1 METKGCQVH
10 KLVAD
15 VCLIADGKVLLVR
28 YRDTSGYDGQE
39 GWFLPDDYLHH
50 SEHPADAARRILEE
64 QAGLQAP
71 EVDLGPLES
80 FEGHGYWH
88 LIFHYQARLSN
99 PPQATPGRN
108 VLALEWF
115 PLDAL
120 PSADDVAHGGWAL
133 ETLQSILSKS

>member
-15 VCLIADGKVLLVR
+15 VCLIADRKVLFVR
-28 YRDTSGYDGQE
+28 YRDTSGYDGEQ

-50 SEHPADAARRILEE
+50 SEHPEEAARRILKE
-64 QAGLQAP
+64 QAGIVSP
-71 EVDLGPLES
+71 ELHLGPIES

-88 LIFHYQARLSN
+88 LIFHYYARLSHL
-99 PPQATPGRN
+99 PQAAPGKN

-115 PLDAL
+115 PLDGL
-120 PSADDVAHGGWAL
+120 PSADQIAHGGWAL
-133 ETLQSILSKS
+133 ETLQSILSKG